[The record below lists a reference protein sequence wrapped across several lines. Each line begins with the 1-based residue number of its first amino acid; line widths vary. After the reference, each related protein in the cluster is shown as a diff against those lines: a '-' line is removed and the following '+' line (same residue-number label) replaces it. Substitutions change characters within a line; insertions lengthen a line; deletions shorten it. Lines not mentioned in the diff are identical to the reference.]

1 MIDWLP
7 EIFRINPWG
16 HNTYD
21 DLYTI
26 FCRDIR
32 DATLK
37 YCGHPVWMFPE
48 KEDGKEVLFW
58 HLTTRKQVV
67 KAVPRRK
74 HRFERKGT
82 LREDS
87 CERLPDLR
95 RCERLPWVNPLIHNA
110 SDLKVLAWDYKEG
123 DGVIKTYVW
132 IKKHAFVVIMKRY
145 MDISRRLITSFYIDK
160 EYTRR
165 DFERKYA
172 AREL

>member
-7 EIFRINPWG
+7 EIFCVNPWS
-16 HNTYD
+16 HNTYN
-21 DLYTI
+21 DLYAI

-32 DATLK
+32 DATLR
-37 YCGHPVWMFPE
+37 YCEQPVLIFPE

-58 HLTTRKQVV
+58 HLTTRKQWVRP
-67 KAVPRRK
+67 VPRRK
-74 HRFERKGT
+74 QKFERKGT
-82 LREDS
+82 LREDF

-110 SDLKVLAWDYKEG
+110 FDSEVLAWDYKEG

-132 IKKHAFVVIMKRY
+132 IKDHSFVVIMKRRKNL
-145 MDISRRLITSFYIDK
+145 SRCLITSFYIDK

-172 AREL
+172 ERE